1 MRVSI
6 KDIAK
11 AAGVSHSTVS
21 RALSDNPLVNAE
33 TKERIQE
40 LAREMGYSPDAQA
53 RSLVMGRTQ
62 TIGVVGTTIA
72 DPFIAAILQ
81 SIADTAQMHGYCVIL
96 ASSNA
101 DPDLE
106 IEAVKMLHSQ
116 RVDGVIVISS
126 RVGALYQNH
135 LDSLAVPVVLLNSHS
150 EQRGPYTFSVGV
162 DNLRGGYVATT
173 HLIDAGHRRIAYV
186 RGAADHSNE
195 LARFDGYRRALNDA
209 GLGFDPALVFPGT
222 GGADGGEHALPLLLG
237 QPQQATAAFCY
248 NDMTA
253 IGLLRAARRWG
264 LSVPGDLAVV
274 GFDDIP
280 LASYIDPSLTTVAQP
295 TDEMGLRAM
304 RMVLDLLAE
313 GGDNGG
319 VVANVVVQGT
329 LVVRGSSGAAKL
341 SGVIKEREGGV
352 SSV

>member
-21 RALSDNPLVNAE
+21 RALSDNPLVSTE
-33 TKERIQE
+33 TKERIQH

-62 TIGVVGTTIA
+62 TVGVVVTTVS
-72 DPFIAAILQ
+72 DPFIADVLQ
-81 SIADTAQMHGYCVIL
+81 SIENTCQSQGYCVIL

-101 DPDLE
+101 DPDRE
-106 IEAVKMLHSQ
+106 IAAVKMLHSQ

-162 DNLRGGYVATT
+162 DNFCGGYIATA

-186 RGAADHSNE
+186 GGAAEHSND
-195 LARFDGYRRALNDA
+195 LARFDGYRRALNEA
-209 GLGFDPALVFPGT
+209 GIGIDPALVVPGT
-222 GGADGGEHALPLLLG
+222 GGADGGEQALPVLLG
-237 QPQQATAAFCY
+237 LSEQATAAFCY

-253 IGLLRAARRWG
+253 IGLLRAARREG
-264 LSVPGDLAVV
+264 VSVPGDLAVV

-280 LASYIDPSLTTVAQP
+280 LASYVEPSLTTVAQP
-295 TDEMGLRAM
+295 TGEMGERATE
-304 RMVLDLLAE
+304 MVLDLLEE
-313 GGDNGG
+313 GRDNGSD
-319 VVANVVVQGT
+319 VANVVVQGT
-329 LVVRGSSGAAKL
+329 LVVRTSSGAAML
-341 SGVIKEREGGV
+341 PGAIDTH
-352 SSV
+352 

>member
-21 RALSDNPLVNAE
+21 RALSDNPLVSTE
-33 TKERIQE
+33 TKERIQV

-62 TIGVVGTTIA
+62 TVGVVVTTIA
-72 DPFIAAILQ
+72 DPFIAEVLQ
-81 SIADTAQMHGYCVIL
+81 SIEVTAQSHGYCVIL

-101 DPDLE
+101 DPDRE
-106 IEAVKMLHSQ
+106 IAAVKMLHSQ
-116 RVDGVIVISS
+116 RVDGVLVISS

-162 DNLRGGYVATT
+162 DNLRGGYIATA

-186 RGAADHSNE
+186 RGAAEHSND
-195 LARFDGYRRALNDA
+195 LARFDGYRRALSEA
-209 GLGFDPALVFPGT
+209 GIGFDPALVVPGT
-222 GGADGGEHALPLLLG
+222 GGADGGEQALPVLLG
-237 QPQQATAAFCY
+237 VPKQATAVFCY

-253 IGLLRAARRWG
+253 IGLLRAARG
-264 LSVPGDLAVV
+264 KGVSVPGDLAVV
-274 GFDDIP
+274 GFDNIP
-280 LASYIDPSLTTVAQP
+280 LASYVDPPLTTLAQP
-295 TDEMGLRAM
+295 TGEMGERAM
-304 RMVLDLLAE
+304 EMVLDLLVE

-319 VVANVVVQGT
+319 DVANVVVQGT
-329 LVVRGSSGAAKL
+329 LVVRMSSGAARL
-341 SGVIKEREGGV
+341 LAATDNR
-352 SSV
+352 